1 MSQALHLKKKKETT
15 MGAAVSPVVNS
26 SVSLVDLVHGGQE
39 RRSSESSNY

>member
-1 MSQALHLKKKKETT
+1 MSQALHLKKKETT